1 MTQEPTGA
9 AVATFRLVEA
19 WRSLRFLQL
28 FVFTVIALLLI
39 PLQLRFRALWLVLSA
54 LYLNAV
60 VVSVTAGRFRMRVRW
75 ALLAVWVLALALR
88 SAPVAEPEVATLL
101 YVTSRILVVVL
112 LGGCVAAALHYVLH
126 GAEISI
132 DRIFAAIVAYMLV
145 GLGFAAAY
153 QVIVAVAP
161 ESFALPATS
170 GGANE
175 LERFEVHLIYFSF
188 VTITTL
194 GYGDITPR
202 LPLAQMLA
210 VLEAVTGQFYVA
222 VVIAW
227 LVSAYAARHRH
238 GA

>member
-1 MTQEPTGA
+1 VTHEPTGA
-9 AVATFRLVEA
+9 ALATFRLVEA
-19 WRSLRFLQL
+19 WKSLRFLQL

-60 VVSVTAGRFRMRVRW
+60 VVSLTGRFRMRVRW
-75 ALLAVWVLALALR
+75 ALLAAWVLALALR
-88 SAPVAEPEVATLL
+88 IAPVAEPEVATLL

-112 LGGCVAAALHYVLH
+112 LGGCVAAAFHYVLH

-161 ESFALPATS
+161 ESFALPATT

-188 VTITTL
+188 ITITTL
-194 GYGDITPR
+194 GYADITPR

-227 LVSAYAARHRH
+227 LVSAYAARHRL